1 MEADKA
7 MLDVLIVAKSLEH
20 LKALDDLCLDIKYR
34 AARQESSN
42 RFVVPGVLT
51 LGQVQKAKDAGYDVM
66 VVSDLSEVVQARQA
80 EVSKINRFIRGLSV
94 QEMAAATTQ
103 GYMNADEVEDCLKKL
118 SELHPELISLIPLQK
133 PSWEGFK
140 SHAVCLS
147 AGDRADRVGVFFTG
161 SVHAREWGGSEI
173 CVSFVNSL
181 LSAYLNKGP
190 LQFGGKVFTPLQVKT
205 IMERLNIYVFPDVNP
220 DGKSY
225 SQRVDDP
232 GGEDQNFWWRKN
244 RNPNTDVDPN
254 FPGVDLNRNF
264 DFLWSSGI
272 GTSANPQ
279 SIFYKGAAPFS
290 EPETQNVL
298 SILEAHDDISYYVDI
313 HSYGELIVYNWGDDD
328 NQGTDP
334 GQNFRNPA
342 FNGKRGNL
350 GDDVYRE
357 FISPLDEIEAI
368 GIAMRMND
376 ALAAVSGRRYQ
387 VKQSVGIYA
396 TSGASD
402 DYAFSRHQTDGSKSK
417 IRAFTIEF
425 GEQFVPCFAAMTKII
440 QEVDSSMTELCWIAA
455 SEMD

>member
-1 MEADKA
+1 

-20 LKALDDLCLDIKYR
+20 LKALDELYLDIKYR
-34 AARQESSN
+34 VARQETRN
-42 RFVVPGVLT
+42 RFVVPGILT
-51 LGQVQKAKDAGYDVM
+51 PDEVQEAKDAGYYVM
-66 VVSDLSEVVQARQA
+66 VVSDLSQVVQARRA
-80 EVSKINRFIRGLSV
+80 EVSRINRFTRGLSV

-103 GYMNADEVEDCLKKL
+103 GYMTVEEVEDALKNV
-118 SELHPELISLIPLQK
+118 SELHPELVSLIPLQK
-133 PSWEGFK
+133 PSWEGLK
-140 SHAVCLS
+140 SQAVCLS
-147 AGDRADRVGVFFTG
+147 AGNRAVRVGVFFTG
-161 SVHAREWGGSEI
+161 SIHAREWGGSDI
-173 CVSFVNSL
+173 CVSFVNSM

-225 SQRVDDP
+225 SQRVDP
-232 GGEDQNFWWRKN
+232 GTEDQNFWWRKN

-272 GTSANPQ
+272 GTSPNPK
-279 SIFYKGAAPFS
+279 SVFYKGSAPFS

-298 SILEAHDDISYYVDI
+298 SIFEAHEDIRYYVDI

-334 GQNFRNPA
+334 DQNFRNPA
-342 FNGKRGNL
+342 FNGKRGAL

-368 GIAMRMND
+368 GVATRMND
-376 ALAAVSGRRYQ
+376 ALVAVSGQCYQ
-387 VKQSVGIYA
+387 VKQSVGMYP

-402 DYAFSRHQTDGSKSK
+402 DYAFSRHQINGSKSK

-425 GEQFVPCFAAMTKII
+425 GEQFVPCFTAMVKII
-440 QEVDSSMTELCWIAA
+440 QEVGSSMTELCWLAA
-455 SEMD
+455 LEID